1 MNSEP
6 KSALARDLGDCR
18 DNKGKLAKRV
28 FTCCAAPVRSPAVF
42 DLVVHKRRISCYTN
56 AGMWQ
61 KSAICFLKTT
71 KEGTN
76 MNYMICIPSPRLVS
90 REYCERIHNILARM
104 SDQYRVNIV
113 PEPVKMRQGS

>member
-1 MNSEP
+1 MT
-6 KSALARDLGDCR
+6 DLPAAGNIRLRVFLRGTTSQSPRLRETFGDCR

-61 KSAICFLKTT
+61 KSAICFLK
-71 KEGTN
+71 
-76 MNYMICIPSPRLVS
+76 
-90 REYCERIHNILARM
+90 
-104 SDQYRVNIV
+104 
-113 PEPVKMRQGS
+113 